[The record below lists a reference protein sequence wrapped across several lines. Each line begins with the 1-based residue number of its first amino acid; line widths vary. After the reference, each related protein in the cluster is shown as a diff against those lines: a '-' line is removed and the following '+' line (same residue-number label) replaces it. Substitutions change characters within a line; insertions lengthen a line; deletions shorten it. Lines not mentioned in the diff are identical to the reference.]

1 MYKFSE
7 SLLNN
12 EMLMKVN
19 PHYFSKLNYVS
30 KSIKLSIAR
39 HRILLRGIQEVRQ
52 KGRYMDSKKQQK
64 RMDVDVK

>member
-1 MYKFSE
+1 
-7 SLLNN
+7 
-12 EMLMKVN
+12 MKVN

-30 KSIKLSIAR
+30 KSIKLSITR